1 MEKGTKRRVKKLG
14 TAFFVLYVLVLVY
27 LLFFS
32 EGYGRVADAEREYR
46 YNLVPFVEIRRFWT
60 YRKIVGTFAL
70 FTNVFGNVLGFVPY
84 GFILPV
90 ITGKMRNGFFII
102 LSGFFISL
110 TIEVIQLLTKV
121 GCFDVDDMICKK
133 KRSFQGKRDC
143 RTCGGFPRAVYRGSC
158 ACTLF

>member
-1 MEKGTKRRVKKLG
+1 MWLFGLFKQGRILEKGTKRRVKKIG

-70 FTNVFGNVLGFVPY
+70 
-84 GFILPV
+84 
-90 ITGKMRNGFFII
+90 II

-121 GCFDVDDMICKK
+121 GCFDVDDMILNTLGAALGYGIYAVCDRIRRKINGKK
-133 KRSFQGKRDC
+133 I
-143 RTCGGFPRAVYRGSC
+143 
-158 ACTLF
+158 